1 MLRIYFDWN
10 CITHLKDPE
19 NEKLF
24 DYIMSNKPFMI
35 FPFSPAH
42 FEDLQRSWPC
52 KDRNNKDYHID
63 LAILQNICDNYLI
76 MFDNDKKRVLPFAA
90 TPYEYI
96 EKAKDTD
103 TLDNIFKYNSF
114 SEYIEEEIGEPYSAR
129 IKELIGR
136 IPVGTNIPF
145 FSEERIEDGMDM
157 LNQGFKYMKKVQTHV
172 NYNREL
178 SAGIKSFDDGLVNS
192 KGS

>member
-1 MLRIYFDWN
+1 MHPNKTNMLRIYFDWN

-103 TLDNIFKYNSF
+103 TLDNIFKY
-114 SEYIEEEIGEPYSAR
+114 
-129 IKELIGR
+129 
-136 IPVGTNIPF
+136 
-145 FSEERIEDGMDM
+145 
-157 LNQGFKYMKKVQTHV
+157 
-172 NYNREL
+172 
-178 SAGIKSFDDGLVNS
+178 
-192 KGS
+192 

>member
-1 MLRIYFDWN
+1 MHPNKTNMLRIYFDWN

-76 MFDNDKKRVLPFAA
+76 MFDNDKKGYYHLRQLPM
-90 TPYEYI
+90 
-96 EKAKDTD
+96 
-103 TLDNIFKYNSF
+103 NILFGKN
-114 SEYIEEEIGEPYSAR
+114 
-129 IKELIGR
+129 
-136 IPVGTNIPF
+136 N
-145 FSEERIEDGMDM
+145 
-157 LNQGFKYMKKVQTHV
+157 
-172 NYNREL
+172 
-178 SAGIKSFDDGLVNS
+178 
-192 KGS
+192 